1 MEEYSIANNKGSA
14 TFMSQ
19 FCVLLRKKIL
29 MQVRDRK
36 TLAIDT
42 IFPVL
47 LIIVGLALSTISF
60 FVNGPIRAMTPSLY
74 TDNL

>member
-1 MEEYSIANNKGSA
+1 
-14 TFMSQ
+14 
-19 FCVLLRKKIL
+19 

-47 LIIVGLALSTISF
+47 LIIIGLALSTISF
-60 FVNGPIRAMTPSLY
+60 IKPGPSRLMTPFLY
-74 TDNL
+74 PAPLQMYYNKNSAGITAASGDIDTFMTDSW